1 VARHPSN
8 DHRGR
13 RQAASRIAGSHH
25 FRRARAHRHGEY
37 LPQGVVIVPLIKAVQ
52 YLLELKAVRAR
63 WDLER
68 EIELYVDHFE
78 KLIAEKRNA
87 GDHAGADLLR
97 HKLLRSSAIAIPRQ
111 PDSAVEVGGTVRGT
125 GG

>member
-1 VARHPSN
+1 M
-8 DHRGR
+8 
-13 RQAASRIAGSHH
+13 
-25 FRRARAHRHGEY
+25 
-37 LPQGVVIVPLIKAVQ
+37 IVPLIKAVQ

-68 EIELYVDHFE
+68 EIENYVQHVE
-78 KLIAEKRNA
+78 NLIAAKRDA

-97 HKLLRSSAIAIPRQ
+97 HQLLRSSGVAIPKQ
-111 PDSAVEVGGTVRGT
+111 PDFATEVRGEIRGT

>member
-1 VARHPSN
+1 
-8 DHRGR
+8 
-13 RQAASRIAGSHH
+13 
-25 FRRARAHRHGEY
+25 
-37 LPQGVVIVPLIKAVQ
+37 VIVPLVKALQ

-68 EIELYVDHFE
+68 EIENYVQHVE
-78 KLIAEKRNA
+78 NLIAAKRDA

-97 HKLLRSSAIAIPRQ
+97 HKLLRSSGVAIPKQ
-111 PDSAVEVGGTVRGT
+111 PDFATEVRGEIRGT

>member
-1 VARHPSN
+1 
-8 DHRGR
+8 
-13 RQAASRIAGSHH
+13 
-25 FRRARAHRHGEY
+25 
-37 LPQGVVIVPLIKAVQ
+37 VIVPLIKAVQ

-68 EIELYVDHFE
+68 EIENYVQHVE
-78 KLIAEKRNA
+78 NLIAAKRDA

-97 HKLLRSSAIAIPRQ
+97 HQLLRSSGVAIPKQ
-111 PDSAVEVGGTVRGT
+111 PDFATEVRGEIRGT

>member
-1 VARHPSN
+1 M
-8 DHRGR
+8 
-13 RQAASRIAGSHH
+13 
-25 FRRARAHRHGEY
+25 
-37 LPQGVVIVPLIKAVQ
+37 IVPLVKALQ

-68 EIELYVDHFE
+68 EIDLYVEHIE
-78 KLIAEKRNA
+78 TLIDEKRIE

-111 PDSAVEVGGTVRGT
+111 PDSPVEVRGEIRS
-125 GG
+125 

>member
-1 VARHPSN
+1 
-8 DHRGR
+8 
-13 RQAASRIAGSHH
+13 
-25 FRRARAHRHGEY
+25 
-37 LPQGVVIVPLIKAVQ
+37 VIVPLIKAVQ

-68 EIELYVDHFE
+68 EIENYVQHVE
-78 KLIAEKRNA
+78 NLIAAKRDA

-97 HKLLRSSAIAIPRQ
+97 HQLLRSSSITIPRQ
-111 PDSAVEVGGTVRGT
+111 PDFAVEIRGEVRGS

>member
-1 VARHPSN
+1 M
-8 DHRGR
+8 
-13 RQAASRIAGSHH
+13 
-25 FRRARAHRHGEY
+25 
-37 LPQGVVIVPLIKAVQ
+37 IVPLVKALQ

-68 EIELYVDHFE
+68 EIDLYVEHIE
-78 KLIAEKRNA
+78 TLIDEKRIE

-111 PDSAVEVGGTVRGT
+111 PDSPVEVRGEVRS
-125 GG
+125 